1 MRKKI
6 KYYFL
11 TGALFLCFF
20 SLIFFNLNNSSI
32 SAGKFVDEKSLQ
44 LSQAAQLALNKKLKN
59 QHASQFDRPRYY
71 IAVPIGKI
79 RVKIAWDSFWGMD
92 LKLEVFSDLN
102 YTTRLGLSDNAAGYT
117 SERVDLTIEQAMTIY
132 ISVSAKSGS
141 GFFSIR
147 VYNNAYIARQETK
160 MISIIVAIVVGVLV
174 VISAGVIIYIRNSEG
189 ISRWRARVSPQNPYQ
204 QRQEESFQQTKKEI
218 KGRNL
223 VICSNCGN
231 KTPRSDKFCK
241 FCGNELNRI

>member
-1 MRKKI
+1 
-6 KYYFL
+6 
-11 TGALFLCFF
+11 
-20 SLIFFNLNNSSI
+20 
-32 SAGKFVDEKSLQ
+32 
-44 LSQAAQLALNKKLKN
+44 
-59 QHASQFDRPRYY
+59 
-71 IAVPIGKI
+71 
-79 RVKIAWDSFWGMD
+79 MD

-102 YTTRLGLSDNAAGYT
+102 STNRLGLSDTGGT

-132 ISVSAKSGS
+132 IEVSAKSGS

-147 VYNNAYIARQETK
+147 VYNDDYIARQETE

-174 VISAGVIIYIRNSEG
+174 VITAGVIIYIRNYRG

-231 KTPRSDKFCK
+231 KTPRSDKYCK